1 MTSTATN
8 PTRRSAPLSAAL
20 ALLVFLLAATLP
32 YIWLIEHF
40 GYDDILREPAAAIL
54 AGVAR
59 GGTPLVLA
67 WFAFAMSALL
77 FIPVAVTL
85 ARLGDDSTLGRTA
98 LALGVASAIA
108 QAAGLLRWVLVVP
121 PLAAS
126 FVDPQASAATRDAVI
141 VVFDAV
147 HRYGGM
153 VLGEMVGQLLLAG
166 WTGLMAHQL
175 WRTRAVPR
183 GLALAGA
190 LTIPLWL
197 LGQTELLHDVAPTVP
212 QFEVVPLAF
221 MAWEAWLAAL
231 AAALLIRGTRG
242 WHATPSLVPIPA
254 SCSASPAPLHRQ
266 TACRSPHSGTPGA

>member
-1 MTSTATN
+1 MTFTAVE
-8 PTRRSAPLSAAL
+8 PTHRAAPLSAAG

-32 YIWLIEHF
+32 YLWLIEHF
-40 GYDDILREPAAAIL
+40 GYDDILREPAAVVL

-98 LALGVASAIA
+98 LVLGVASAIA
-108 QAAGLLRWVLVVP
+108 QAVGLLRWVLVVP

-126 FVDPQASAATRDAVI
+126 YVDPQASAATRDAVI

-153 VLGEMVGQLLLAG
+153 VLGEMVGQLLMAG

-197 LGQTELLHDVAPTVP
+197 LGQTELLHDVAPAVP
-212 QFEVVPLAF
+212 PFEVVPLAF

-231 AAALLIRGTRG
+231 AVALLIRGFRG
-242 WHATPSLVPIPA
+242 RHAAPLPRSNPA
-254 SCSASPAPLHRQ
+254 ARSASPAPLHRK
-266 TACRSPHSGTPGA
+266 AA